1 LNIDEYLLDF
11 EYLKLP
17 NRQYICSLLNSL
29 MGDAFKEYT
38 KIQMRSR
45 VRQVVSK
52 KDLRV
57 KALPEFIKIFRSS
70 ESIYVQKG
78 RFHYLIKMSGKLR
91 WGEVELS
98 EKKKLKDKIRKTE
111 RQNLKI

>member
-1 LNIDEYLLDF
+1 
-11 EYLKLP
+11 
-17 NRQYICSLLNSL
+17 
-29 MGDAFKEYT
+29 MGDAFKEYI
-38 KIQMRSR
+38 KVQMRSR
-45 VRQVVSK
+45 VKQVVSK

-91 WGEVELS
+91 W
-98 EKKKLKDKIRKTE
+98 EKWSYQKKR
-111 RQNLKI
+111 N